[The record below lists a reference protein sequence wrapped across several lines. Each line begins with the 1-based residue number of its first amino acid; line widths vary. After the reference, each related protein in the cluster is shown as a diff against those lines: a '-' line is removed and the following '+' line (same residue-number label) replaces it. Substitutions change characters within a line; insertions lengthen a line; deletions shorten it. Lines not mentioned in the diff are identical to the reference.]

1 MQLQLSILVDRQWER
16 ATITPTCRN
25 KFQASNAI
33 IPVPLGELFKH
44 RLLLGGHCESPG
56 WLPEVNGGG
65 SKATRGLVG
74 VIETRTKQE
83 PNPGEFSGKY
93 TVADGSQTAT
103 NAVLWL
109 AAGANFAK
117 QSRGLPGIAT
127 AAKGRGAMRVSGG
140 CRGCPP
146 PPLDGVFYAQRPTTA
161 HRRISTSARCP
172 HREELRHKI
181 RALLGA

>member
-1 MQLQLSILVDRQWER
+1 MQLRLSILVDRQRER

-74 VIETRTKQE
+74 VTEVRTKQE
-83 PNPGEFSGKY
+83 LHSSEFSGKQ
-93 TVADGSQTAT
+93 TAASGSQAAAI
-103 NAVLWL
+103 AVL
-109 AAGANFAK
+109 
-117 QSRGLPGIAT
+117 
-127 AAKGRGAMRVSGG
+127 
-140 CRGCPP
+140 
-146 PPLDGVFYAQRPTTA
+146 
-161 HRRISTSARCP
+161 
-172 HREELRHKI
+172 
-181 RALLGA
+181 